1 MKLRQQELESQ
12 QLVINNQNM
21 ERKVESLMKFLEHER
36 RLRHEMED
44 QVKQYDLRERDV
56 QA

>member
-1 MKLRQQELESQ
+1 MAAK
-12 QLVINNQNM
+12 NQTM

-44 QVKQYDLRERDV
+44 QVKQYDLREREA
-56 QA
+56 QAQLG